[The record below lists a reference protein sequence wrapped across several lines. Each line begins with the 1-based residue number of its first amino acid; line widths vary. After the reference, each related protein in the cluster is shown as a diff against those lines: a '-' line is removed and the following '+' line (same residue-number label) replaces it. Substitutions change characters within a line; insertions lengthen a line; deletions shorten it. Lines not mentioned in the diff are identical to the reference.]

1 MTQGA
6 VDKASAAKADST
18 PTKHVYFFG
27 GGKAEGNG
35 KMKDQLAARAPDWPR

>member
-6 VDKASAAKADST
+6 VDKASAGKADT
-18 PTKHVYFFG
+18 TQHVFFFG

-35 KMKDQLAARAPDWPR
+35 KMKEVPAWLK